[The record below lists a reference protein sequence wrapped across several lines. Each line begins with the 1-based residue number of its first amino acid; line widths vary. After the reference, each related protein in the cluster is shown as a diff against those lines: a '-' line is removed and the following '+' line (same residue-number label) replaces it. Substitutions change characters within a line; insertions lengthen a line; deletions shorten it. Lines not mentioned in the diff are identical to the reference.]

1 MKLATQSLINIL
13 LAFDNLLFVGGER
26 TKKEWNEGIR
36 SGQKEAWETQW
47 SRGRS

>member
-26 TKKEWNEGIR
+26 TKKE
-36 SGQKEAWETQW
+36 
-47 SRGRS
+47 